1 MAGNGMTVYF
11 TELESIPSLSS
22 APRTTISAT
31 PLSAFRA
38 IVFPTRSLGLRIE
51 LEPDT
56 TTFCQLSASEAPSVS
71 LAATTVIGIPWVLPI
86 IPGV

>member
-1 MAGNGMTVYF
+1 VYF

-31 PLSAFRA
+31 PFSALSAT
-38 IVFPTRSLGLRIE
+38 VLPTRSCGLRIE
-51 LEPDT
+51 LEPET
-56 TTFCQLSASEAPSVS
+56 TTFCQLSASDAPSVS
-71 LAATTVIGIPWVLPI
+71 LAATTVIGMPCVRPI